1 MLLRRVVPHNQRH
14 YHPQSP
20 WIRSPSG
27 SVDILGRRLRRF
39 NVQIIKTVARVRRR
53 RSLEERETWI
63 QNISRRRISGLR
75 KFSLVALSAVLAGTA
90 ILGADWPTQSGSPQ
104 RNGWARSEDT
114 FTKANVGG
122 LDLLYK
128 YQADNQARGL
138 SSLTSPLIDGMLI
151 TYLGFKEMLVFGGSS
166 DNVYSVDADLNRL
179 IWKRHL
185 DYHGSKPQ
193 SKTATAVCPGGLTA
207 TVMMP
212 GSSSAARSFTRKP
225 KPAAG
230 AGHISA
236 LLASGFGRL
245 GAFFAVGSDGYL
257 HLLNTSTGQ
266 DLMPPIKFL
275 PANAKVSS
283 LNFED
288 NRVYAATLD
297 NCGGNANALYAI
309 DLENQKVFSFT
320 TNGSGVAGM
329 AGTAIGTDGTVYAQ
343 IPNGNSKQTGTF
355 NDTVV
360 ALDPKDLSV
369 KDYFTPSAA
378 APNQGTEMASA
389 TPVVFSWK
397 GKDVIVAGGKD
408 GRLYWLDSTSL
419 GGPDH
424 HKPLYQTEPI
434 ASADP
439 NGRGHGFR
447 GAFSS
452 WEDAETGTRW
462 IYASLS
468 GPPGASTKFSAI
480 NGTASKGSIAGF
492 KVEEK
497 NGQPTLTPAWI
508 SRDMMSPAPA
518 ATANGLV
525 FALSTGESSS
535 PTKENGKLYS
545 VSEREKMARHATLYV
560 LDGATG
566 KELYSSGD
574 AVTSYSHGSG
584 LAVANG
590 RVYFTTHD
598 NTAYCFGF
606 LKLQPQLTEQ

>member
-1 MLLRRVVPHNQRH
+1 M
-14 YHPQSP
+14 
-20 WIRSPSG
+20 
-27 SVDILGRRLRRF
+27 RRF
-39 NVQIIKTVARVRRR
+39 KVQITKTVAGVRRR
-53 RSLEERETWI
+53 KSLNARETWI
-63 QNISRRRISGLR
+63 QQTTRKKITGLR
-75 KFSLVALSAVLAGTA
+75 KFSLVALSAAVTGVVL
-90 ILGADWPTQSGSPQ
+90 LGADWPTQSGSPQ
-104 RNGWARSEDT
+104 RDGWARSEDT
-114 FTKANVGG
+114 FTKANAGDI
-122 LDLLYK
+122 DLLYK
-128 YQADNQARGL
+128 YKADNRSRGL

-185 DYHGSKPQ
+185 DYKGDKPQ
-193 SKTATAVCPGGLTA
+193 SKAVTAVCPGGLTA
-207 TVMMP
+207 SVMMP
-212 GSSSAARSFTRKP
+212 GSSSATRSFTRKP
-225 KPAAG
+225 KASAAQ

-266 DLMPPIKFL
+266 DLIPPVKFL

-283 LNFED
+283 LNFTD
-288 NRVYAATLD
+288 NSVYAATLD
-297 NCGGNANALYAI
+297 DCGGNPNALYAI
-309 DLENQKVFSFT
+309 DLASEDQKVSSFV
-320 TNGSGVAGM
+320 TNGSGAAGI

-343 IPNGNSKQTGTF
+343 IPNGHSNGAGNF

-360 ALDPKDLSV
+360 ALNPKDLSI
-369 KDYFTPSAA
+369 KDYFTPSGSPAVS
-378 APNQGTEMASA
+378 NKNIETASA
-389 TPVVFSWK
+389 TPLVFSWK
-397 GKDVIVAGGKD
+397 GKDVVVAGGKD

-419 GGPDH
+419 GGSDH
-424 HKPLYQTEPI
+424 HKALYQTEPV
-434 ASADP
+434 ASGGM
-439 NGRGHGFR
+439 NHTGHGFR

-452 WEDAETGTRW
+452 WDDTETGTRW
-462 IYASLS
+462 IYASLA
-468 GPPGASTKFSAI
+468 GPPDASAKFSTA
-480 NGTASKGSIAGF
+480 NGTASNGGIVAF
-492 KVEEK
+492 KVEDR

-508 SRDMMSPAPA
+508 SRDMVSPAPV

-535 PTKENGKLYS
+535 AIKENGTPYS
-545 VSEREKMARHATLYV
+545 VPERAKMATHATLYV

-606 LKLQPQLTEQ
+606 RKLQPQLTEQ